1 MRTEILRSALRT
13 ALILLVFYFLQVVL
27 LARFR
32 PWGVVPLCFP
42 LLAVA
47 AGLFGGG
54 IWGGCVGL
62 FAGII

>member
-1 MRTEILRSALRT
+1 MRTEHIRSALRT
-13 ALILLVFYFLQVVL
+13 ALILLIFYLLQVII

-32 PWGVVPLCFP
+32 PWCVGPLPLP

-54 IWGGCVGL
+54 KGPM
-62 FAGII
+62 